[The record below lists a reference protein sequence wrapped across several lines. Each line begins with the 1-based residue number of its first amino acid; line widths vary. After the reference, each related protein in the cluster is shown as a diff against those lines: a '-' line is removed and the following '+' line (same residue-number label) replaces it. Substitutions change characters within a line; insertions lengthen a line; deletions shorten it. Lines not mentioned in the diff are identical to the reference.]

1 MDISNNIDLITLE
14 CLTNPGFYDK
24 YNLKKNN
31 PNKIS
36 KADRK
41 FYKKRIINETK
52 KMLRND
58 FDTPALKEIFNEYV
72 ISLVDYFKIVDKR
85 DILQE
90 DYKNNPPQDKAPQDK
105 APQDKEYYD
114 NVLDEILDISDNNLN
129 NLISPDQLLF
139 KTSNETKKIT
149 LDNFVVKHNPPKENI
164 IYPEQKEINLKEP
177 SLKTKGLKTKGL
189 KMKALKS
196 TQIKSS
202 VEKENIHKI

>member
-90 DYKNNPPQDKAPQDK
+90 DYKNNPPQDK
-105 APQDKEYYD
+105 EYYD

-139 KTSNETKKIT
+139 KTANETKKIT

-202 VEKENIHKI
+202 VEKENIDKI

>member
-58 FDTPALKEIFNEYV
+58 FDTPALKQIFNEYV

-90 DYKNNPPQDKAPQDK
+90 DYKNNPPQDK
-105 APQDKEYYD
+105 EYYD
-114 NVLDEILDISDNNLN
+114 NVLDEILDISDNNL
-129 NLISPDQLLF
+129 ISPNELLF
-139 KTSNETKKIT
+139 NNANETKKIT

-177 SLKTKGLKTKGL
+177 SLKTKGLK
-189 KMKALKS
+189 MKALKS

-202 VEKENIHKI
+202 VEKENIDKI

>member
-24 YNLKKNN
+24 FNLKKNN

-90 DYKNNPPQDKAPQDK
+90 DYKNNPPQDK
-105 APQDKEYYD
+105 EYYD

-139 KTSNETKKIT
+139 KTANETKKIT

-177 SLKTKGLKTKGL
+177 SLKTKGLK
-189 KMKALKS
+189 MKALKS

-202 VEKENIHKI
+202 VKKENIDKI

>member
-1 MDISNNIDLITLE
+1 MYKFNS
-14 CLTNPGFYDK
+14 
-24 YNLKKNN
+24 
-31 PNKIS
+31 NKIS

-90 DYKNNPPQDKAPQDK
+90 DYKNNPPQDK
-105 APQDKEYYD
+105 EYYD

-129 NLISPDQLLF
+129 NLNNLISPDQLLF
-139 KTSNETKKIT
+139 KTANETKKIT

-177 SLKTKGLKTKGL
+177 SLKTKGLK
-189 KMKALKS
+189 MKALKS

-202 VEKENIHKI
+202 VEKENIDKI

>member
-14 CLTNPGFYDK
+14 CLINPGFYDK

-90 DYKNNPPQDKAPQDK
+90 EYKNNP
-105 APQDKEYYD
+105 PQDKEYYD

-139 KTSNETKKIT
+139 KTANETKKIT

-177 SLKTKGLKTKGL
+177 SLKTKGLK
-189 KMKALKS
+189 MKALKS

-202 VEKENIHKI
+202 VEKENIDKI

>member
-14 CLTNPGFYDK
+14 CLTNPSFYDK
-24 YNLKKNN
+24 YNLKKHN

-85 DILQE
+85 DIIQE
-90 DYKNNPPQDKAPQDK
+90 DYKNNP
-105 APQDKEYYD
+105 PQDKEYYD
-114 NVLDEILDISDNNLN
+114 NVLDEILDISDNNL
-129 NLISPDQLLF
+129 ISPNELLF
-139 KTSNETKKIT
+139 NNANETKKIT

-164 IYPEQKEINLKEP
+164 IYPEQKEINLKES
-177 SLKTKGLKTKGL
+177 SLKTKGIKPK
-189 KMKALKS
+189 KLKS
-196 TQIKSS
+196 TRIKSS
-202 VEKENIHKI
+202 VKKENIDKI

>member
-58 FDTPALKEIFNEYV
+58 FDTPALKEIFNQYV

-90 DYKNNPPQDKAPQDK
+90 DYKNNP
-105 APQDKEYYD
+105 PQDKEYYD

-139 KTSNETKKIT
+139 KTANETKKIT

-202 VEKENIHKI
+202 VKKENIDKI

>member
-58 FDTPALKEIFNEYV
+58 FDTPALKEIFNQYV

-90 DYKNNPPQDKAPQDK
+90 DYKNNP
-105 APQDKEYYD
+105 PQDKEYYD

-139 KTSNETKKIT
+139 KTANETKKIT

-189 KMKALKS
+189 KMKVLKS

-202 VEKENIHKI
+202 VEKENIDKI

>member
-105 APQDKEYYD
+105 EYYD
-114 NVLDEILDISDNNLN
+114 NVLDEILDISDNNLNNLN

-177 SLKTKGLKTKGL
+177 SLKTKGLK
-189 KMKALKS
+189 MKALKS

-202 VEKENIHKI
+202 VEKENIDKI

>member
-58 FDTPALKEIFNEYV
+58 FDTPALKQIFNEYV

-90 DYKNNPPQDKAPQDK
+90 DYKNNPT
-105 APQDKEYYD
+105 QDKEFYD
-114 NVLDEILDISDNNLN
+114 NVLDEILDISDNNL
-129 NLISPDQLLF
+129 ISPNELLF
-139 KTSNETKKIT
+139 NNANETKKIT
-149 LDNFVVKHNPPKENI
+149 LDNFVVKHNPLKENI
-164 IYPEQKEINLKEP
+164 IYPEQKEINLKES
-177 SLKTKGLKTKGL
+177 SLKTKGIKPK
-189 KMKALKS
+189 KIKS
-196 TQIKSS
+196 TRIKSS
-202 VEKENIHKI
+202 VKKENIDKI

>member
-31 PNKIS
+31 PTKIS
-36 KADRK
+36 KEDRK

-58 FDTPALKEIFNEYV
+58 FDTPALKEIFNVYV

-85 DILQE
+85 DIIQE
-90 DYKNNPPQDKAPQDK
+90 DYKNNP
-105 APQDKEYYD
+105 PQDKEYYD

-139 KTSNETKKIT
+139 KTANETKKIT

-177 SLKTKGLKTKGL
+177 SLKTKGLK
-189 KMKALKS
+189 MKALKS

-202 VEKENIHKI
+202 VKKENIDKI

>member
-31 PNKIS
+31 PTKIS
-36 KADRK
+36 KEDRK

-90 DYKNNPPQDKAPQDK
+90 DYKNNPPQDK
-105 APQDKEYYD
+105 EYYD

-129 NLISPDQLLF
+129 NLNNLISPDQLLF
-139 KTSNETKKIT
+139 KTANETKKIT

-164 IYPEQKEINLKEP
+164 IYPEKKEINLKEP

-202 VEKENIHKI
+202 VEKENIDKI

>member
-58 FDTPALKEIFNEYV
+58 FDTPALKQIFNEYV

-90 DYKNNPPQDKAPQDK
+90 DYKNNPT
-105 APQDKEYYD
+105 QDKEFYD
-114 NVLDEILDISDNNLN
+114 NVLDEILDISDNNL
-129 NLISPDQLLF
+129 ISPNELLF
-139 KTSNETKKIT
+139 NNANETKKIT

-164 IYPEQKEINLKEP
+164 IDPEQKEINLKEP
-177 SLKTKGLKTKGL
+177 SLKTKGL

-202 VEKENIHKI
+202 VKKENIDKI

>member
-90 DYKNNPPQDKAPQDK
+90 DYKNNPPQDK
-105 APQDKEYYD
+105 EYYD

-139 KTSNETKKIT
+139 KTANETKKIT

>member
-58 FDTPALKEIFNEYV
+58 FDTPALKEIFNQYV

-90 DYKNNPPQDKAPQDK
+90 DYKNNP
-105 APQDKEYYD
+105 PQDKEYYD

-139 KTSNETKKIT
+139 KTANETKKIT

-202 VEKENIHKI
+202 VEKENIDKI

>member
-90 DYKNNPPQDKAPQDK
+90 DYKNNPPQDK
-105 APQDKEYYD
+105 EYYD

-129 NLISPDQLLF
+129 NLNNLISPNELLF
-139 KTSNETKKIT
+139 NNANETKKIT

-177 SLKTKGLKTKGL
+177 SLKTKGLK
-189 KMKALKS
+189 MKALKS

-202 VEKENIHKI
+202 VKKENIDKI

>member
-31 PNKIS
+31 PTKIS

-90 DYKNNPPQDKAPQDK
+90 DYKNNPPQDK
-105 APQDKEYYD
+105 EYYD

-139 KTSNETKKIT
+139 KTANETKKIT

-202 VEKENIHKI
+202 VEKENIDKI

>member
-58 FDTPALKEIFNEYV
+58 FDTPALKEIFNQYV

-90 DYKNNPPQDKAPQDK
+90 DYKNNPPQDK
-105 APQDKEYYD
+105 EYYD

-129 NLISPDQLLF
+129 NLNNLISPDQLLF
-139 KTSNETKKIT
+139 KTANETKKIT

-202 VEKENIHKI
+202 VEKENIDKI

>member
-58 FDTPALKEIFNEYV
+58 FDTPALKEIFNQYV

-90 DYKNNPPQDKAPQDK
+90 DYKNNPPQDK
-105 APQDKEYYD
+105 EYYD

-129 NLISPDQLLF
+129 NLNNLISPDQLLF
-139 KTSNETKKIT
+139 KTANETKKIT

-189 KMKALKS
+189 KMKVLKS

-202 VEKENIHKI
+202 VEKENIDKI

>member
-90 DYKNNPPQDKAPQDK
+90 DYKNNPPQDK
-105 APQDKEYYD
+105 EYYD

-139 KTSNETKKIT
+139 KTANETKKIT

-164 IYPEQKEINLKEP
+164 IYPEKKEINLKEP
-177 SLKTKGLKTKGL
+177 SLKTKGL

-202 VEKENIHKI
+202 VEKENIDKI

>member
-31 PNKIS
+31 PTKIS
-36 KADRK
+36 KEDRK

-58 FDTPALKEIFNEYV
+58 FDTPALKQIFNEYV

-90 DYKNNPPQDKAPQDK
+90 DYKNNPT
-105 APQDKEYYD
+105 QDKEFYD
-114 NVLDEILDISDNNLN
+114 NVLDEILDISDNNFN
-129 NLISPDQLLF
+129 NLISPNELLF
-139 KTSNETKKIT
+139 NNANETKKIT
-149 LDNFVVKHNPPKENI
+149 LDNFVVKHNPLKENI
-164 IYPEQKEINLKEP
+164 IYPEQKEINLKES
-177 SLKTKGLKTKGL
+177 SLKTKGIKPK
-189 KMKALKS
+189 KIKS
-196 TQIKSS
+196 TRIKSS
-202 VEKENIHKI
+202 VKKENIDKI

>member
-58 FDTPALKEIFNEYV
+58 FDTPALKEIFNQYV

-90 DYKNNPPQDKAPQDK
+90 DYKNNPPQDK
-105 APQDKEYYD
+105 EYYD

-129 NLISPDQLLF
+129 NLNNLISPDQLLF
-139 KTSNETKKIT
+139 KTANETKKIT

-177 SLKTKGLKTKGL
+177 SLKTKGLK
-189 KMKALKS
+189 MKALKS

-202 VEKENIHKI
+202 VKKENIDKI

>member
-90 DYKNNPPQDKAPQDK
+90 DYKNNPPQDK
-105 APQDKEYYD
+105 EYYD

-129 NLISPDQLLF
+129 NLNNLISPDQLLF
-139 KTSNETKKIT
+139 KTANETKKIT

-202 VEKENIHKI
+202 VKKENIDKI

>member
-90 DYKNNPPQDKAPQDK
+90 DYKNNPPQDK
-105 APQDKEYYD
+105 EYYD

-139 KTSNETKKIT
+139 KTANETKKIT

-177 SLKTKGLKTKGL
+177 SLKTKGLK
-189 KMKALKS
+189 MKALKS

-202 VEKENIHKI
+202 VEKENIDKI

>member
-58 FDTPALKEIFNEYV
+58 FHTPALKEIFNEYV

-90 DYKNNPPQDKAPQDK
+90 DYKNNPPQDK
-105 APQDKEYYD
+105 EYYD

-139 KTSNETKKIT
+139 KTANETKKIT
-149 LDNFVVKHNPPKENI
+149 LDNFVVKHNPLKENI
-164 IYPEQKEINLKEP
+164 IYPEQKEINLKE
-177 SLKTKGLKTKGL
+177 S
-189 KMKALKS
+189 
-196 TQIKSS
+196 
-202 VEKENIHKI
+202 

>member
-90 DYKNNPPQDKAPQDK
+90 DYKNNP
-105 APQDKEYYD
+105 PQDKEYYD

>member
-90 DYKNNPPQDKAPQDK
+90 DYKNNPPQDK
-105 APQDKEYYD
+105 EYYD

-139 KTSNETKKIT
+139 KTANETKKIT

-177 SLKTKGLKTKGL
+177 SLKTKGLK
-189 KMKALKS
+189 MKALKS

-202 VEKENIHKI
+202 VKKENIDKI

>member
-31 PNKIS
+31 PTKIS
-36 KADRK
+36 KEDRK

-58 FDTPALKEIFNEYV
+58 FDTPALKQIFNEYV

-90 DYKNNPPQDKAPQDK
+90 DYKNNPT
-105 APQDKEYYD
+105 QDKEFYD
-114 NVLDEILDISDNNLN
+114 NVLDEILDISDNNFN
-129 NLISPDQLLF
+129 NLISPNELLF
-139 KTSNETKKIT
+139 NNANETKKIT
-149 LDNFVVKHNPPKENI
+149 
-164 IYPEQKEINLKEP
+164 
-177 SLKTKGLKTKGL
+177 
-189 KMKALKS
+189 
-196 TQIKSS
+196 
-202 VEKENIHKI
+202 

>member
-90 DYKNNPPQDKAPQDK
+90 DYKNNPPQDK
-105 APQDKEYYD
+105 EYYD

-139 KTSNETKKIT
+139 KTANETKKIT

-164 IYPEQKEINLKEP
+164 IYPEQKEINLKES
-177 SLKTKGLKTKGL
+177 SLKTKGIKPK
-189 KMKALKS
+189 KIKS
-196 TQIKSS
+196 TRIKSS
-202 VEKENIHKI
+202 VKKENIDKI

>member
-31 PNKIS
+31 PTKIS

-90 DYKNNPPQDKAPQDK
+90 DYKNNPPQDK
-105 APQDKEYYD
+105 EYYD

-139 KTSNETKKIT
+139 KTANETKKIT
-149 LDNFVVKHNPPKENI
+149 LDNFVVKYNPPKENI

-202 VEKENIHKI
+202 VEKENIDKI

>member
-1 MDISNNIDLITLE
+1 LE

-90 DYKNNPPQDKAPQDK
+90 DYKNNPPQDK
-105 APQDKEYYD
+105 EYYD
-114 NVLDEILDISDNNLN
+114 NVLDEILDISDNNLNNLN

-202 VEKENIHKI
+202 VEKENIDKI

>member
-85 DILQE
+85 DIIQE
-90 DYKNNPPQDKAPQDK
+90 DYKNNP
-105 APQDKEYYD
+105 PQDKEYYD

-139 KTSNETKKIT
+139 KTANETKKIT

-177 SLKTKGLKTKGL
+177 SLKTKGLK
-189 KMKALKS
+189 MKALKS

-202 VEKENIHKI
+202 VKKENIDKI